1 MLTRVST
8 RFTRCLHVS
17 RAFTRNL
24 ERHARRTRQMR
35 VIRVLGVLHAPIG
48 RVSRACW
55 WNSSHLSSKNL
66 LRRIGTRDVRVSPF
80 LFSSGGPSYIIERVY
95 GR

>member
-24 ERHARRTRQMR
+24 ERHALRTRQMR
-35 VIRVLGVLHAPIG
+35 VILVLGVLHAPIG

-66 LRRIGTRDVRVSPF
+66 LRRPLPLMQETQ
-80 LFSSGGPSYIIERVY
+80 EREE
-95 GR
+95 

>member
-24 ERHARRTRQMR
+24 ERHALHTRQMR

-66 LRRIGTRDVRVSPF
+66 LRRTGQRRVASRSPPWV
-80 LFSSGGPSYIIERVY
+80 GAVGPLIRGKS
-95 GR
+95 

>member
-17 RAFTRNL
+17 RALTRNL
-24 ERHARRTRQMR
+24 ERHALRTRQMR

-48 RVSRACW
+48 RVSRAYW

-66 LRRIGTRDVRVSPF
+66 LRRVAMR
-80 LFSSGGPSYIIERVY
+80 
-95 GR
+95 